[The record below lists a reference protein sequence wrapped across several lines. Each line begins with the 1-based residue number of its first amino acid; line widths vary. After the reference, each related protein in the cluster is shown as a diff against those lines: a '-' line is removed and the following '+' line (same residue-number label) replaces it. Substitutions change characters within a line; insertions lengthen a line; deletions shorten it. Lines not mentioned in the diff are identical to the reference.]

1 MPNVLSN
8 FWHFLLI
15 SPQVQ
20 SPKIVRTTYIEVESD
35 LWIIMLEGI
44 EVDANITKKILFN
57 LRRKNSSL

>member
-44 EVDANITKKILFN
+44 EVDANITKKNPF
-57 LRRKNSSL
+57 